1 MNEKNIEVL
10 VVDDEPDFRKLM
22 TFWLESKGYSVTV
35 ASSGKNALQQIEGK
49 IPDIIFMDLRMP
61 VMDGAETIGRIRK
74 FNKDIPI
81 IVITAFANDPKLKEA
96 TDHGISGV
104 FNKSKDLEES
114 LSLLEVAL
122 RTHRKLKK

>member
-1 MNEKNIEVL
+1 MGDKNIEVL

-22 TFWLESKGYSVTV
+22 NFWLESKGYSVVV
-35 ASSGKNALQQIEGK
+35 ASSGKNAIQQIREK
-49 IPDIIFMDLRMP
+49 APDIIFMDLRMP
-61 VMDGAETIGRIRK
+61 VMDGSETIGRIRK

-81 IVITAFANDPKLKEA
+81 IVITAFANDPRLKEA
-96 TDHGISGV
+96 TSYGISGV